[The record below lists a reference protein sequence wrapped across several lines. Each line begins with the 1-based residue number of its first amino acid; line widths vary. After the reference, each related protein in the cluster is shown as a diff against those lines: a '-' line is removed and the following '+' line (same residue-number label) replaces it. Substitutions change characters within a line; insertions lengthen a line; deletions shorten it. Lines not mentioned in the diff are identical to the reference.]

1 MGLLEGGAGWV
12 LVDAIFAVVDQ
23 CRHNQSFRYFK
34 HVLHPGGGEV
44 TVQKESQTA
53 PNLRPDRRHDHLDVP
68 FLAGVKR
75 HCGLPLTIRLLNQ
88 QTPRNLILEEG
99 TG

>member
-1 MGLLEGGAGWV
+1 MPYLLW
-12 LVDAIFAVVDQ
+12 LTSVDTTSHSDTSSTYST
-23 CRHNQSFRYFK
+23 RE
-34 HVLHPGGGEV
+34 EV
-44 TVQKESQTA
+44 TAQEESQTA

-88 QTPRNLILEEG
+88 QTPRNLILGEG
-99 TG
+99 IG

>member
-1 MGLLEGGAGWV
+1 M

-34 HVLHPGGGEV
+34 HVLHLGEV
-44 TVQKESQTA
+44 TAQEESQTA
-53 PNLRPDRRHDHLDVP
+53 PNLRPDRRYDHLDVP
-68 FLAGVKR
+68 FLAGLKR

-88 QTPRNLILEEG
+88 QTPRNLILGEG